1 MVAICQ
7 LDHFALSLGIGAG
20 ARVCQSS
27 AKRIQKIPKD
37 DSWKSTVFHIPN
49 LHGTELLWA
58 VGSDPI
64 RKALWFASTP
74 RWPLQTLCMC
84 MSKCRPL
91 RIHEDKMLWT
101 PLDAEKLLLH
111 NDVLSASSP
120 QKSRQAP
127 DSEFQSLTQ
136 LQFVG
141 WNLFSTLS
149 RSTRAPGNSKV
160 LLPAQT
166 QSAVWN
172 LAVAHD

>member
-1 MVAICQ
+1 MPEQ
-7 LDHFALSLGIGAG
+7 
-20 ARVCQSS
+20 R
-27 AKRIQKIPKD
+27 QKNPKD
-37 DSWKSTVFHIPN
+37 DFWKSTVKGCNLCMVFRMCTTIFHIPN

-74 RWPLQTLCMC
+74 RWLLQTLCMC
-84 MSKCRPL
+84 MSKCLPL
-91 RIHEDKMLWT
+91 HIREDKMLWT
-101 PLDAEKLLLH
+101 PLDAEKLSLH

-127 DSEFQSLTQ
+127 DSEFRSLTQ

-141 WNLFSTLS
+141 WNLFWTLS